1 MNITPSNNINSQTFN
16 AKFKIQRT
24 KAYKP
29 ATDWFEGQWLK
40 EKEEEWARKAWGI
53 GTPRDTITIKLGR
66 NNTGKEW
73 LTKQTMTATSKVNGI
88 KITNTDNGN
97 TTNEYKGNAII
108 LKIMV
113 KKFISLLTY
122 ILIGKLNR
130 NAKTEKY
137 NILFK

>member
-1 MNITPSNNINSQTFN
+1 MNITPLNNTNSQTFN

-29 ATDWFEGQWLK
+29 AMDWFEGQWLK

-73 LTKQTMTATSKVNGI
+73 NTKQNMTATSKVNGI
-88 KITNTDNGN
+88 KITSNYLSFEYDRPRNNGS
-97 TTNEYKGNAII
+97 THYCYRFEDRVEEYLQFIKRVANSTIS
-108 LKIMV
+108 
-113 KKFISLLTY
+113 KK
-122 ILIGKLNR
+122 
-130 NAKTEKY
+130 
-137 NILFK
+137 

>member
-29 ATDWFEGQWLK
+29 AMDWFEGQWLK

-73 LTKQTMTATSKVNGI
+73 RTKQTMTATSKVNGI
-88 KITNTDNGN
+88 KITNTDLSFKYDRPIDNGS
-97 TTNEYKGNAII
+97 TQYCYHFEDSVEEY
-108 LKIMV
+108 L
-113 KKFISLLTY
+113 KFIKRLADSH
-122 ILIGKLNR
+122 ISK
-130 NAKTEKY
+130 K
-137 NILFK
+137 

>member
-1 MNITPSNNINSQTFN
+1 MNITPLNNTNSQTFN

-40 EKEEEWARKAWGI
+40 DKEEEWVRKAWGI

-73 LTKQTMTATSKVNGI
+73 RTKQTMTATSKVNGI
-88 KITNTDNGN
+88 KITNTDLSFEYDRPRDNGS
-97 TTNEYKGNAII
+97 TQYCYRFEDRVEEYLQFIKRLANSTIT
-108 LKIMV
+108 
-113 KKFISLLTY
+113 KK
-122 ILIGKLNR
+122 
-130 NAKTEKY
+130 
-137 NILFK
+137 

>member
-1 MNITPSNNINSQTFN
+1 MNITPLNNTNSQTFN

-40 EKEEEWARKAWGI
+40 DKEEEWVRKAWGI

-73 LTKQTMTATSKVNGI
+73 RTKQTMTATSKVNGI
-88 KITNTDNGN
+88 KITNTDLTFEYDRPRNNGS
-97 TTNEYKGNAII
+97 TYYCYRFEDRVEEYLNFIKRLANSTIS
-108 LKIMV
+108 
-113 KKFISLLTY
+113 KK
-122 ILIGKLNR
+122 
-130 NAKTEKY
+130 
-137 NILFK
+137 

>member
-88 KITNTDNGN
+88 KITNTDLTFEYDRPRSNGSSRYCYSFEDN
-97 TTNEYKGNAII
+97 VEEYLQFIKRLADSPIS
-108 LKIMV
+108 
-113 KKFISLLTY
+113 KK
-122 ILIGKLNR
+122 
-130 NAKTEKY
+130 
-137 NILFK
+137 